1 MPQFI
6 ITYIGGNKPAT
17 PEEGKKQMSEY
28 RNWLISLGDSAV
40 SPANPFKD
48 TNTVKSDRTVTAG
61 SGTLMSG
68 FTVIETDSIDTAI
81 SAAKKCPFLDTGGTL
96 EVSELMKMPEQP

>member
-28 RNWLISLGDSAV
+28 RDWLASLGDSAV

-48 TNTVKSDRTVTAG
+48 TTTINSDRTIIAG
-61 SGTLMSG
+61 SGTLISG
-68 FTVIETDSIDTAI
+68 FSIIEADTMDMAL
-81 SAAKKCPFLDTGGTL
+81 SAAKRCPFLDTGGTL
-96 EVSELMKMPEQP
+96 EVSELMKMPG